1 MTVRY
6 DVDGRKATVTI
17 DRPDVLNALDRA
29 TLDAIRDRFA
39 EASRDRSL
47 GVVVLTGAGETAFS
61 TGADLGEQHEFLEQ
75 RNAYWE
81 WMGHF
86 IDAIDAIRDCP
97 VPTIARLNG
106 MVVGGGNELNLAC
119 DLAVA
124 ADDIY
129 VRHVGPSRG
138 SLPSGGAT
146 QWMPIVVGDRRA
158 REVLFLNREIPARQ
172 ALEWGWVNRVVP
184 RAELDAAVDDLAV
197 ELLAKLPETL
207 RATKAQ
213 INFWKDLSWSVTIR
227 NAREWLTI
235 HADSDEVREGL
246 ASFREKRKPHYEG
259 LREAMAAETARA
271 ASADRSVPVA
281 SLVPEGDQH
290 DGHEHE
296 PTSDA
301 TEREVVAG
309 DAAARVRV
317 KPIGLA
323 SSSGPSLTCP
333 DCGRGPFQPDFS
345 YCAYCGAALLQ
356 ETPP

>member
-1 MTVRY
+1 MTVHYR
-6 DVDGRKATVTI
+6 VEGRKATVTI
-17 DRPDVLNALDRA
+17 DRPDVLNALDSE
-29 TLDAIRDRFA
+29 TLDALRDRFV
-39 EASRDRSL
+39 EAARDRAI

-61 TGADLGEQHEFLEQ
+61 TGADLGEQKAFLDH
-75 RNAYWE
+75 RNGYWE

-124 ADDIY
+124 ADDVVI
-129 VRHVGPSRG
+129 RHVGPSRG
-138 SLPSGGAT
+138 SVPSGGAT
-146 QWMPIVVGDRRA
+146 QWLPVTIGDRRA
-158 REVLFLNREIPARQ
+158 REMLFLNREIPAAR
-172 ALEWGWVNRVVP
+172 ALEWGLVNRVVP
-184 RAELDAAVDDLAV
+184 RDELDSTVDDLCG
-197 ELLAKLPETL
+197 ELLAKLPETI

-213 INFWKDLSWSVTIR
+213 VSFWKDLSWSVTIR
-227 NAREWLTI
+227 HAREWLTI

-246 ASFREKRKPHYEG
+246 ASFSEKRKPDYER
-259 LREAMAAETARA
+259 LRAAMSGAGAADGAAEPP
-271 ASADRSVPVA
+271 ASAKPPA
-281 SLVPEGDQH
+281 AAGPLAA
-290 DGHEHE
+290 
-296 PTSDA
+296 A
-301 TEREVVAG
+301 TEQEVVAG
-309 DAAARVRV
+309 EAAARLSA

-333 DCGRGPFQPDFS
+333 DCGRGPFSPDFS